1 MTLRGAGHHQIA
13 EERNKKAGQGTQVQ
27 QCPGLDYIPQVLD
40 RKKKKKVRPGLTNI
54 LEQVCEL
61 GKDGL

>member
-13 EERNKKAGQGTQVQ
+13 EERNKKARQGTQVQ

-40 RKKKKKVRPGLTNI
+40 RKKKKKSQTWLDQHFGASL
-54 LEQVCEL
+54 
-61 GKDGL
+61 